1 MKRYVGVDLHK
12 NSFQVCYMSKGKSR
26 QEVFKVS
33 PSGIKEF
40 QRSLKKT
47 DEVGVE
53 ATGNARYLVGEIEK
67 TVKRV
72 AIINP
77 WQFKVISQ
85 SVKKTDEED
94 AKIIAKYMSKD
105 LVPEVRMRSKEQQ
118 EISSLITTRD
128 KLVKLRTSLKN
139 KVHGILNANGYVTKK
154 EMFSSKKAFDGI
166 FALDISEAYKFE
178 LRVIVDQIQSLTK
191 SIEEITGEVSKRGKG
206 LKGYKN
212 LKSITGIGD
221 MSATIMLN
229 TIGDVKDFDHEDK
242 LSAYFGIV
250 PRVSN
255 SNETIRQ
262 GRITKRGNKIARTA
276 LVQSTLIAIRY
287 NAYLRT
293 FYDRLKAKKGSG
305 KAIIATSRKLL
316 GIIYRALK
324 YDLVYEDFNRYQL
337 AVT

>member
-12 NSFQVCYMSKGKSR
+12 NNFQVCYLGKN
-26 QEVFKVS
+26 
-33 PSGIKEF
+33 GIKQQVYKVNKTGVKEF
-40 QRSLKKT
+40 KESLTKA

-53 ATGNARYLVGEIEK
+53 ATGNARYLTGEIEK
-67 TVKRV
+67 VVKRV
-72 AIINP
+72 VIINP

-94 AKIIAKYMSKD
+94 AKVIARYMSKD
-105 LVPEVRMRSKEQQ
+105 LVPKVRMRSKEDQ

-154 EMFSSKKAFDGI
+154 EMFSSKKAFDSI
-166 FALDISEAYKFE
+166 FKLEISKAYKFE
-178 LRVIVDQIQSLTK
+178 LSVIVDQIKSLTM
-191 SIEEITGEVSKRGKG
+191 SIDKITEELSKRGKE

-212 LKSITGIGD
+212 LTSITGIGD
-221 MSATIMLN
+221 TSATIMLN
-229 TIGDVKDFDHEDK
+229 AIGNVKDFESEDK

-255 SNETIRQ
+255 SNETIRH
-262 GRITKRGNKIARTA
+262 GRITKMGNKIARTA

-287 NAYLRT
+287 NGYLRS
-293 FYDRLKAKKGSG
+293 FYDRLKTKKGSG

-316 GIIYRALK
+316 AIIYRALK

-337 AVT
+337 AAT